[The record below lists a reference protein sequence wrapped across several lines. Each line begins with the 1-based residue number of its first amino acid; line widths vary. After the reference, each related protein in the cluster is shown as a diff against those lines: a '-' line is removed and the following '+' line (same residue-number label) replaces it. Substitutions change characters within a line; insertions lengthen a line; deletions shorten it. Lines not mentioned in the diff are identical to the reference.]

1 MSIYAQSV
9 PVLTKFLKNLSGIL
23 QKGADFAD
31 KKGIKHDDFLNARLY
46 PDMRAYVFLPCQIYF
61 ISLVPPSLS
70 LSFFLKPSLN

>member
-46 PDMRAYVFLPCQIYF
+46 PDMRAYVFLPCQIF
-61 ISLVPPSLS
+61 FLFLLSLLLS